1 MLRFLTAGESH
12 GPGLCVIVEGLPAGL
27 PLEAEAIDR
36 ELRRRQAGH
45 GSGRRMQIET
55 DRVELLSGVR
65 HGRTLGSPV
74 AMRIPNRDFERWRQA
89 MDPAPQAGPSPVD
102 GDWRMRPVTRP
113 RPGHADLA
121 GALKYGFDDV
131 RNVLE
136 RASARETAA
145 RVAAGAVARRL
156 LEHLGISLVGHVVA
170 IGPVRAKVPSA
181 DAGVDWQALASRA
194 EASPVR
200 CGDPAAEEVMIR
212 AIDEARARGD
222 TLGGLLEVVALGVMP
237 GLGSYVHW
245 DRRLDGRLAMALMSI
260 PGVKGVEIGDGFW
273 AATQPGSAVHDPIA
287 YGDVPADQWAP
298 DAERRGFWRPSNR
311 SGGIEGGVTTGQPVV
326 VRAAMK
332 PLSTLMQPLGTV
344 DLRTKEPAAAAVER
358 SDVCAVPRAVVVAEA
373 MVAWV
378 LAEAV
383 VEKFGG
389 DTLEDLAGA
398 VEAYRRRL
406 ARIRDRR

>member
-27 PLEAEAIDR
+27 PLEAEAIDHQ
-36 ELRRRQAGH
+36 LRRRQVGH

-55 DRVELLSGVR
+55 DRVEILSGVR
-65 HGRTLGSPV
+65 HGLTLGSPV
-74 AMRIPNRDFERWRQA
+74 AMRIANRDFERWRRV
-89 MDPAPQAGPSPVD
+89 MDPAPPVGPLPTG
-102 GDWRMRPVTRP
+102 GDWRLRPVTRP

-121 GALKYGFDDV
+121 GALKYDFDDV

-156 LEHLGISLVGHVVA
+156 LESLGISLVGHVVA
-170 IGPVRAKVPSA
+170 IGPVRANPLSGG
-181 DAGVDWQALASRA
+181 AGVDWHSLASQA

-200 CGDPAAEEVMIR
+200 CGDPLAAEAMMR

-222 TLGGLLEVVALGVMP
+222 TLGGVLEVVALGVMP

-273 AATQPGSAVHDPIA
+273 AATQPGSSVHDPIA
-287 YGDVPADQWAP
+287 YGDVPADQWAA
-298 DAERRGFWRPSNR
+298 DARRRGFWRPSNR
-311 SGGIEGGVTTGQPVV
+311 SGGLEGGVTTGQPVV

-344 DLRTKEPAAAAVER
+344 DLRTREPTEAAVER

-383 VEKFGG
+383 VDKFGG

-406 ARIRDRR
+406 ARTRGPT